1 MPTCSLCLAAFSA
14 SFNATWLTLREPHQP
29 RPRAQGIIRTSPHLF
44 LLSTVSEEY
53 FRQLVFSSSHPFHN
67 IGNYFNALTTTKLFF
82 GSISSFDLV
91 LHISDSSA
99 HTEYLGTTQAGIG
112 IKYSPIIFRP
122 DYSVQ
127 YQSTHIPRLPN
138 ISIVCEGLT
147 TTPPKQSKARFGAIA
162 KKLKFFGIANTIP
175 NTISSPHLITSAPL
189 VLSAWEICGDFA
201 IQAARYRSTRIC
213 QE

>member
-1 MPTCSLCLAAFSA
+1 MSWLSWANQTLRPHTPSLLSSIGRYRIVCISLPEEVILPTCSLCLAAFSA

-147 TTPPKQSKARFGAIA
+147 TTTPPKQSKAKPDSEQSR
-162 KKLKFFGIANTIP
+162 
-175 NTISSPHLITSAPL
+175 
-189 VLSAWEICGDFA
+189 
-201 IQAARYRSTRIC
+201 RS
-213 QE
+213 